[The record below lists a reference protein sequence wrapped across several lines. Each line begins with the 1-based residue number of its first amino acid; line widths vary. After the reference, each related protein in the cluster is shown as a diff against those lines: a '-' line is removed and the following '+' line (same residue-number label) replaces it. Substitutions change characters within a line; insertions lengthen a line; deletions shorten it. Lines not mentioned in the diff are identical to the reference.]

1 MTANNIDVVHNN
13 SLVLIS
19 SSNIYHN
26 SNMNKNNWEEK
37 QTSKVK
43 NYGIVV
49 MKK

>member
-1 MTANNIDVVHNN
+1 MKAKNMDVVHNN

-19 SSNIYHN
+19 SSNVYHN

-43 NYGIVV
+43 NYGMAV